1 MPDLF
6 KDIIP
11 SILQTKKHVIT
22 QENEGEY
29 IPFVVNKTRLE
40 NTIVMEGQ

>member
-1 MPDLF
+1 MTDLF
-6 KDIIP
+6 KDTIP

-29 IPFVVNKTRLE
+29 MPFVVNKAYAWR
-40 NTIVMEGQ
+40 IQS